1 MMLGAGLLFDP
12 RRVAPAS
19 PSPARRGF
27 PAAANR
33 MGWCVHV
40 ATQAGDRPGG
50 LRART
55 GWRRASA
62 RILFGTLLLGSP
74 AGAQQLVLPRFV
86 GAGGDPRTAVAQPE
100 TTSQASGGYVS
111 SVEPSLGPLGDVLGI
126 RPGLKAQGIEYSLTY
141 IADVLGNPVGGI
153 RQGAI
158 VEDRLNLRLNLD
170 LQRLVGWEGATAHA
184 NAYFIHGTGLSR
196 YDIGNLLTTS
206 VIEALPATRLY
217 VLWFDQRLVDGKLAL
232 RGGQLAAD
240 TEFIV
245 SQTAT
250 LFVNSTFGW
259 PAITGSNLP
268 SGGPAYP
275 LAAPAIRV
283 KYTPDDKFSLQV
295 GLFDGDPAGSN
306 QPGPD
311 PDPQRLNRTGTNF
324 RTHDPAFLIG
334 EAAYAYNTEAGS
346 EELPGTVTLG
356 GWQTYARLEDLRLDN
371 AGLPLADPNSTGIAR
386 RLRGNAGVYAI
397 LDQTLFREPGKENE
411 GLSAFVRA
419 AFSPTRSSL
428 IDYYLDGGVAYRGL
442 IAGRESDTLGLSVA
456 YAHIGTQARRA
467 DRDAILYT
475 GTAMP
480 VRRAETVIEATYQAL
495 VVPGFTVQPDA
506 QYIIRPGAGIANPYD
521 PSGRRVKNAVVL
533 GARATVQY

>member
-1 MMLGAGLLFDP
+1 MA
-12 RRVAPAS
+12 
-19 PSPARRGF
+19 
-27 PAAANR
+27 
-33 MGWCVHV
+33 
-40 ATQAGDRPGG
+40 
-50 LRART
+50 
-55 GWRRASA
+55 
-62 RILFGTLLLGSP
+62 
-74 AGAQQLVLPRFV
+74 LPRFR
-86 GAGGDPRTAVAQPE
+86 GAGDDPRTSIAQPE

-111 SVEPSLGPLGDVLGI
+111 SIEPYLGPLGDPLGI
-126 RPGLKAQGIEYSLTY
+126 RPSLKAQGIEYSLTY
-141 IADVLGNPVGGI
+141 IVDVLGNPIGGI

-170 LQRLVGWEGATAHA
+170 LQKLVGWDGATVHA

-196 YDIGNLLTTS
+196 YYVGNLLTTS

-217 VLWFDQRLVDGKLAL
+217 VLWFDQKLLDGKLAI

-259 PAITGSNLP
+259 PAITGLNLP

-275 LAAPAIRV
+275 LATPAIRA

-295 GLFDGDPAGSN
+295 GLFDGDPAGAN

-324 RTHDPAFLIG
+324 RTNDPALVIG
-334 EAAYAYNTEAGS
+334 EVAYAYNTDNNIET
-346 EELPGTVTLG
+346 LPGTVTLG
-356 GWQTYARLEDLRLDN
+356 GWQNFSRLEDLRLDN
-371 AGLPLADPNSTGIAR
+371 TGRSLADPNSTGIAR
-386 RLRGNAGVYAI
+386 RLRGNAGIYGIV
-397 LDQTLFREPGKENE
+397 DQTLYREPGKEDE
-411 GLSAFVRA
+411 GLSAFARA
-419 AFSPTRSSL
+419 SFSPTRSSL

-442 IAGRESDTLGLSVA
+442 IPGRESDTFGLSVA
-456 YAHIGTQARRA
+456 YAHISSDARRA
-467 DRDAILYT
+467 DRDAIIYT
-475 GTAMP
+475 GVAMP

-506 QYIIRPGAGIANPYD
+506 QYILHPGAGIANPYD
-521 PSGRRVKNAVVL
+521 PNGHRVKNAIVL